1 MLCVL
6 LIIALLR
13 HYRDNIYRPHS
24 PLQPRVTSRW
34 RLGLTQYLASSL
46 GALVVNIGTTQVT

>member
-6 LIIALLR
+6 LINALSR
-13 HYRDNIYRPHS
+13 HYRDIILRPRS